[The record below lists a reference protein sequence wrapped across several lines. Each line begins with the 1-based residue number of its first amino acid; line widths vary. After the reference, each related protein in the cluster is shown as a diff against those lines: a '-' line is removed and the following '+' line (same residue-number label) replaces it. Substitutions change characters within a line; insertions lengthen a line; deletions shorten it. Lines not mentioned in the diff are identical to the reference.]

1 MTVVDDVDQLTEQ
14 YQLGLEEFM
23 KGNPEPVKE
32 LFSHRDDVTLAN
44 PLGPPARGWDQVA
57 ATIERASSFMRDGED
72 LHCETVAKYVSA
84 ELAYTVWIE
93 RGKGQGRR
101 KGGYHPNRSAG
112 HDDLPTRGGR
122 VEGRPSTRRPNN
134 HRTASGIGDPGVA
147 LPLERTS
154 ENAVKAK
161 FAEYLFHAL
170 R

>member
-57 ATIERASSFMRDGED
+57 STIERASSFMRDGED
-72 LHCETVAKYVSA
+72 LRCETVAKYVTP

-93 RGKGQGRR
+93 R
-101 KGGYHPNRSAG
+101 
-112 HDDLPTRGGR
+112 
-122 VEGRPSTRRPNN
+122 
-134 HRTASGIGDPGVA
+134 
-147 LPLERTS
+147 
-154 ENAVKAK
+154 VKAK
-161 FAEYLFHAL
+161 VGGREDVTQTAL
-170 R
+170 RVTMIFRPEEGVCKVVHRHADPITTPQPAESVIQE

>member
-1 MTVVDDVDQLTEQ
+1 MVAGCLGKRGDTNYGGDLYMTVVDNVDQLTEQ

-72 LHCETVAKYVSA
+72 LHCETVAKYVTA

-93 RGKGQGRR
+93 R
-101 KGGYHPNRSAG
+101 
-112 HDDLPTRGGR
+112 
-122 VEGRPSTRRPNN
+122 
-134 HRTASGIGDPGVA
+134 
-147 LPLERTS
+147 
-154 ENAVKAK
+154 VKAK
-161 FAEYLFHAL
+161 VGGREDTAQTAL
-170 R
+170 RVTMIFRPEQGVWKVVHRHADPITTAQPAESVIQE

>member
-1 MTVVDDVDQLTEQ
+1 MTVVDDVDQLTKQ

-72 LHCETVAKYVSA
+72 LHCETVAKYVTP

-93 RGKGQGRR
+93 R
-101 KGGYHPNRSAG
+101 
-112 HDDLPTRGGR
+112 
-122 VEGRPSTRRPNN
+122 
-134 HRTASGIGDPGVA
+134 
-147 LPLERTS
+147 
-154 ENAVKAK
+154 VKAK
-161 FAEYLFHAL
+161 VGGREETPPWPCASRASLGPKTAPG
-170 R
+170 RSCIGTQTP